1 MIQETISNKKRNI
14 NSKILFIFV
23 CIILCFILIFSKLI
37 YVNLIKGD
45 ELKELAESQWIEN
58 GKVIKAKRG
67 TIYDRNGNI
76 LAISLLR
83 YRLILNKN
91 LIKDYDRVIEKIT
104 KKLNINKDEL
114 IKKLNENNSQ
124 IILIDE
130 IKENQLDEYKDLVDE
145 EIYFESYYKRVYP
158 YNNLASYLLGI
169 MGIDKGLEGI
179 EFQFDSI
186 LKGEDGIMGF
196 LKDANGREIPGSEF
210 IIKKPKNG
218 KDIFLTIDINIQGMM
233 EEILEKTYEE
243 YKPRKVIGIV
253 QDVKTGEIISMSTIP
268 NFNPNNFSEFLKAEY
283 PDPSYGFN
291 YEPGSSF
298 KTLVTSAA
306 IEEDLIGDDEKFYCK
321 GYTVIGNKT
330 FKCFKPHGEQNLMDL
345 LKNSCNI
352 GFIEVGKKL
361 GEKLYY
367 YLKLFGVGEKI
378 GLDFPYEGRGDILEP
393 KRWSLTTLPTMS
405 FGVGITVTPLQMT
418 SFYQTIANGGNRLKP
433 LIIKKISDNDKTIYE
448 SKPIL
453 IKKVISKETADKVIS
468 FLDYVVNGKGGVRS
482 AVISGYSIGGKT
494 GTAGV
499 IENGKYKE
507 GLSVLW
513 FVGIV
518 SAKNPQYVITVVV
531 DGIESQDV
539 FAAGIAAPT
548 FRRIAQ
554 FLINYYGIEK
564 DEKAK
569 WDIGEFKTY

>member
-1 MIQETISNKKRNI
+1 MIQETISYKKKNL
-14 NSKILFIFV
+14 NNKILKIFILFF
-23 CIILCFILIFSKLI
+23 ICFIIIFLKLV
-37 YVNLIKGD
+37 YVDLMKSS
-45 ELKELAESQWIEN
+45 ELKSMAETQWFEN

-67 TIYDRNGNI
+67 TIYDINGNI
-76 LAISLLR
+76 LAISILR
-83 YRLILNKN
+83 YKLILNKN
-91 LIKDYDRVIEKIT
+91 LVKDFDETIEKIL

-114 IKKLNENNSQ
+114 IKKINYGPSQ
-124 IILIDE
+124 VVLLED
-130 IKENQLDEYKDLVDE
+130 IKESEIENYKDLVDD

-158 YNNLASYLLGI
+158 YGNLASYLLGT
-169 MGIDKGLEGI
+169 MGVDKGLEGI
-179 EFQFDSI
+179 EFQFDSY

-196 LKDANGREIPGSEF
+196 LKDANGKEIPGSEF
-210 IIKKPKNG
+210 IIKKPKDG
-218 KDIFLTIDINIQGMM
+218 KDLYLTIDINLQGAL
-233 EEILEKTYEE
+233 EEELEKTFKE
-243 YKPRKVIGIV
+243 YNPRIVIGIIEN
-253 QDVKTGEIISMSTIP
+253 VKTGEIVSIGTIP
-268 NFNPNNFSEFLKAEY
+268 NFDPNSLKEFSKATY

-298 KTLVTSAA
+298 KPLVASAA
-306 IEEDLIGDDEKFYCK
+306 LEEDLIKEDEKFYCK
-321 GYTVIGNKT
+321 GYTVVDNKT
-330 FKCFKPHGEQNLMDL
+330 FKCFSKHGEQTFKDL

-352 GFIEVGKKL
+352 CYIEVGKRL

-367 YLKLFGVGEKI
+367 YLKLFGVGEEI
-378 GLDFPYEGRGDILEP
+378 ELDFPYEGKGDILEP
-393 KRWSLTTLPTMS
+393 DDWSATTLPTMS
-405 FGVGITVTPLQMT
+405 FGVGITVTPLQQT

-433 LIIKKISDNDKTIYE
+433 QIIKKITDNGKVIYE

-453 IKKVISKETADKVIS
+453 IKKVISKQTADKVLS
-468 FLDYVVNGKGGVRS
+468 FLDYVVNGGGVKS
-482 AVISGYSIGGKT
+482 AIISGYSIGGKT

-518 SAKNPQYVITVVV
+518 TAKNPEYVITVVV

-564 DEKAK
+564 DEKIK
-569 WDIGEFKTY
+569 WNFEKLWL